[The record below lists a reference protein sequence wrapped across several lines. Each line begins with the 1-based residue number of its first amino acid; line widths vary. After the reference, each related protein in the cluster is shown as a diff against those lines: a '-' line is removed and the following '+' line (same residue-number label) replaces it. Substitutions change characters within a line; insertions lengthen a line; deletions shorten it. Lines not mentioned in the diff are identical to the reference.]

1 MSVIRRMREA
11 AGLTQAALAE
21 AAGTSQPTI
30 AAYEAEKKSP
40 TLNTVNRLARAA
52 ALEATVVFHPPMTRE
67 ERRSLA
73 LHEMIADRL
82 RDDPDTVLGRARET
96 LARMQSIAAE
106 SSQPLREWS
115 VLLDRPVPAIVEI
128 LTDTSPWARELRH
141 VTPFAGVLSAAE
153 RAKAL
158 RAFAASETEGRNR

>member
-1 MSVIRRMREA
+1 MSVIRRLREA

-21 AAGTSQPTI
+21 AGGTSQPTI

-40 TLNTVNRLARAA
+40 TLNTVNRLARAV

-73 LHEMIADRL
+73 IHAMIADRL
-82 RDDPDTVLGRARET
+82 REDPETTLGRARET
-96 LARMQSIAAE
+96 LARMRSVADA

-128 LTDTSPWARELRH
+128 LTDPSPWARELRH
-141 VTPFAGVLSAAE
+141 VTPFAGVLSASE
-153 RAKAL
+153 RAEAL
-158 RAFAASETEGRNR
+158 RAFAAAETEVHHR